1 MTVAAEQVKACCA
14 SVYGSA
20 AARYLLGE
28 RLHPGG
34 AELTS
39 RLICALEAHH
49 GQTLADIA
57 CGPGASA
64 LQLARETDCE
74 VIGIDLSPQNVAD
87 AWRSAAEAGVT
98 HRVSFIRGDA
108 ESLPLADASIDGAL
122 CECALCTF
130 PDKAA
135 AAAELAR
142 VLRPGA
148 RLALSDVTVAGE
160 LPPELRTLA
169 AWVACIAD
177 ARSLAQIG
185 ALLEDAG
192 LSVRLT
198 ETHDGA
204 LVDLLERVE
213 VRLRAAR
220 VLAPAAVGAES
231 VERGLE
237 LLDAAREAVEDE
249 KLGYAVVVAERG
261 HERSHAYPERLTSP
275 GPQLSSWN
283 RRPAS

>member
-1 MTVAAEQVKACCA
+1 VTVAAEQVKACCA

-39 RLICALEAHH
+39 RLIGALEAHR

-64 LQLARETDCE
+64 LQLARETGCE

-87 AWRSAAEAGVT
+87 ASRSAAEAGLT

-130 PDKAA
+130 PEKAA

-169 AWVACIAD
+169 AWVACIAE
-177 ARSLAQIG
+177 ARSLAQIE

-213 VRLRAAR
+213 VRIRAAR
-220 VLAPAAVGAES
+220 VLAPTAVGAEN

-237 LLDAAREAVEDE
+237 LLSAAREAVKDE
-249 KLGYAVVVAERG
+249 KIGYGVVVAKRS
-261 HERSHAYPERLTSP
+261 HERSHASER
-275 GPQLSSWN
+275 
-283 RRPAS
+283 

>member
-39 RLICALEAHH
+39 RLIGALEARR
-49 GQTLADIA
+49 GQRLADIA

-64 LQLARETDCE
+64 LQLACESGCE

-87 AWRSAAEAGVT
+87 ASQSAAEAGLAD
-98 HRVSFIRGDA
+98 RVSFTRGDA
-108 ESLPLADASIDGAL
+108 ESLPLAGASIDGAL

-130 PDKAA
+130 PEKVG

-148 RLALSDVTVAGE
+148 RLALSDMTVAGE

-169 AWVACIAD
+169 AWVACMAD
-177 ARSLAQIG
+177 ALSLAQIV

-192 LSVRLT
+192 LDVART
-198 ETHDGA
+198 ESHDGA
-204 LVDLLERVE
+204 LVELLERVE
-213 VRLRAAR
+213 ARLRAAS

-237 LLDAAREAVEDE
+237 LLSAARDAVQEE
-249 KLGYAVVVAERG
+249 RLGYAVVIAER
-261 HERSHAYPERLTSP
+261 L
-275 GPQLSSWN
+275 
-283 RRPAS
+283 

>member
-20 AARYLLGE
+20 AARYLLGD

-39 RLICALEAHH
+39 RLIGALETH
-49 GQTLADIA
+49 GGETIADIA

-64 LQLARETDCE
+64 LQLARETGCE
-74 VIGIDLSPQNVAD
+74 VIGVDLSPQNVAD
-87 AWRSAAEAGVT
+87 ASRSAAEAGLAD
-98 HRVSFIRGDA
+98 RVSFTCGDA
-108 ESLPLADASIDGAL
+108 ESLPLADGSIDGAL

-135 AAAELAR
+135 AAAQLAR
-142 VLRPGA
+142 ALRPGA
-148 RLALSDVTVAGE
+148 RLALSDMTVAGE
-160 LPPELRTLA
+160 LPAELRTVA

-177 ARSLAQIG
+177 ARSLADIV

-192 LSVRLT
+192 LTVART
-198 ETHDGA
+198 ETHDSA

-213 VRLRAAR
+213 ARLRAAR
-220 VLAPAAVGAES
+220 VLAPSAVAPED

-237 LLDAAREAVEDE
+237 LLSAAREAVKEE
-249 KLGYAVVVAERG
+249 RLGYAVVIAER
-261 HERSHAYPERLTSP
+261 P
-275 GPQLSSWN
+275 
-283 RRPAS
+283 

>member
-1 MTVAAEQVKACCA
+1 MTLAAEEVKACCA

-39 RLICALEAHH
+39 RLIGALEAPR

-64 LQLARETDCE
+64 LQLACETGCQ

-87 AWRSAAEAGVT
+87 AWRSAAEAGLT
-98 HRVSFIRGDA
+98 HRVSFTRGDA

-192 LSVRLT
+192 LSVTRT
-198 ETHDGA
+198 ETHEGA
-204 LVDLLERVE
+204 LIDLLERVE
-213 VRLRAAR
+213 VRVRAAR
-220 VLAPAAVGAES
+220 VLAPEAVGAES
-231 VERGLE
+231 VEWGLE
-237 LLDAAREAVEDE
+237 LLSAAREAVRDE

-261 HERSHAYPERLTSP
+261 HQRSHAYPKRLTSA
-275 GPQLSSWN
+275 GRQLSSSN

>member
-1 MTVAAEQVKACCA
+1 MTLAAEQVKACCA

-39 RLICALEAHH
+39 RLIGALEAPR

-64 LQLARETDCE
+64 LQLACETGCQ
-74 VIGIDLSPQNVAD
+74 VIGIDLSPQNVAV
-87 AWRSAAEAGVT
+87 ASRSAAEAGLAD
-98 HRVSFIRGDA
+98 RVSFACGDA
-108 ESLPLADASIDGAL
+108 ELLPLADASIDGAL

-130 PDKAA
+130 PDKAT

-160 LPPELRTLA
+160 LPPELSTLA

-177 ARSLAQIG
+177 AHSLTQIV

-192 LSVRLT
+192 LTVART
-198 ETHDGA
+198 ESHDGA
-204 LVDLLERVE
+204 LVELLERVE
-213 VRLRAAR
+213 ARLRAAS
-220 VLAPAAVGAES
+220 VLAPAAVGAGS

-237 LLDAAREAVEDE
+237 LLSAAREAVSEE
-249 KLGYAVVVAERG
+249 RLGYAVVIAER
-261 HERSHAYPERLTSP
+261 L
-275 GPQLSSWN
+275 
-283 RRPAS
+283 

>member
-39 RLICALEAHH
+39 RLIDTLEAHH

-87 AWRSAAEAGVT
+87 AWRSAAEAGLTNRVT
-98 HRVSFIRGDA
+98 FTRGDA

-130 PDKAA
+130 PEKAA

-142 VLRPGA
+142 ALRPGA

-169 AWVACIAD
+169 AWVACVAD
-177 ARSLAQIG
+177 ARSLAQIV
-185 ALLEDAG
+185 ALLEDAA
-192 LSVRLT
+192 LTVAHT

-213 VRLRAAR
+213 ARLRAAS
-220 VLAPAAVGAES
+220 VLAPAAVGADS

-237 LLDAAREAVEDE
+237 LLLAAREAVNEE
-249 KLGYAVVVAERG
+249 RLGYAVVIAER
-261 HERSHAYPERLTSP
+261 T
-275 GPQLSSWN
+275 
-283 RRPAS
+283 

>member
-1 MTVAAEQVKACCA
+1 VTVAAEQVKACCA
-14 SVYGSA
+14 STYGSA

-34 AELTS
+34 AKLTS
-39 RLICALEAHH
+39 RLIGALEARR

-64 LQLARETDCE
+64 LQLARETGCE

-87 AWRSAAEAGVT
+87 ASRSAAEAGLAD
-98 HRVSFIRGDA
+98 RVSFTCGDA

-130 PDKAA
+130 PEKTA

-142 VLRPGA
+142 ALRPGA
-148 RLALSDVTVAGE
+148 RLALSDMTVAGK
-160 LPPELRTLA
+160 LPPELRTVA

-177 ARSLAQIG
+177 ARSLAEIL

-192 LSVRLT
+192 LDVTRT
-198 ETHDGA
+198 ETHDGE

-213 VRLRAAR
+213 TRLRAAS

-231 VERGLE
+231 VERGRE
-237 LLDAAREAVEDE
+237 LLSAAREAVKEGR
-249 KLGYAVVVAERG
+249 LGYAVVIAER
-261 HERSHAYPERLTSP
+261 HERAAAWPER
-275 GPQLSSWN
+275 
-283 RRPAS
+283 

>member
-39 RLICALEAHH
+39 RLIGALEAH
-49 GQTLADIA
+49 GGETLADIA

-64 LQLARETDCE
+64 LQLARETGCE
-74 VIGIDLSPQNVAD
+74 VIGIDLSPQNVVD
-87 AWRSAAEAGVT
+87 ASRWAAEAGLAD
-98 HRVSFIRGDA
+98 RVSFTCGDA
-108 ESLPLADASIDGAL
+108 ESLPLPDASIGGVL

-130 PDKAA
+130 PEKTA

-160 LPPELRTLA
+160 LPPQLRTVA

-177 ARSLAQIG
+177 ARSLAQIV

-192 LSVRLT
+192 LTVTHT
-198 ETHDGA
+198 EAHDGA

-213 VRLRAAR
+213 ARLRAAR
-220 VLAPAAVGAES
+220 VLAPSAVGAED

-237 LLDAAREAVEDE
+237 LLTAVREAVNEE
-249 KLGYAVVVAERG
+249 QLGYGVVIAERG
-261 HERSHAYPERLTSP
+261 DEPLER
-275 GPQLSSWN
+275 
-283 RRPAS
+283 

>member
-1 MTVAAEQVKACCA
+1 VSVATEQVKACCA

-39 RLICALEAHH
+39 RLIGALVAHD

-64 LQLARETDCE
+64 LQLARETGCE
-74 VIGIDLSPQNVAD
+74 VMGIDLSRQNVAY
-87 AWRSAAEAGVT
+87 ASRSAAEAGLA
-98 HRVSFIRGDA
+98 HRVSFTCGDA
-108 ESLPLADASIDGAL
+108 ESLPLADASIDGVL

-130 PDKAA
+130 PEKAA
-135 AAAELAR
+135 AAGELAR

-148 RLALSDVTVAGE
+148 RLALSDMTAAGE
-160 LPPELRTLA
+160 LPPQLRTLA
-169 AWVACIAD
+169 AWAACIAD
-177 ARSLAQIG
+177 ARSLAQIV

-192 LSVRLT
+192 LTVTHT
-198 ETHDGA
+198 EGHDGA

-213 VRLRAAR
+213 ARLRAAG
-220 VLAPAAVGAES
+220 VLAPSAVGPED

-237 LLDAAREAVEDE
+237 LLSAAREAVKEE
-249 KLGYAVVVAERG
+249 RLGYAVVIAERG
-261 HERSHAYPERLTSP
+261 DEP
-275 GPQLSSWN
+275 
-283 RRPAS
+283 PAR

>member
-1 MTVAAEQVKACCA
+1 MSVTAEQVKACCA

-39 RLICALEAHH
+39 RLIGALEAHH
-49 GQTLADIA
+49 GQRFADIA

-64 LQLARETDCE
+64 LQLARETGCE
-74 VIGIDLSPQNVAD
+74 VIGIDLSPQNVVD
-87 AWRSAAEAGVT
+87 ASRWAAEAGLAD
-98 HRVSFIRGDA
+98 RVSFTCGDA

-130 PDKAA
+130 PEKAA

-148 RLALSDVTVAGE
+148 RVALSDVTVAGE

-198 ETHDGA
+198 ETHEGA
-204 LVDLLERVE
+204 LVDLLEQVE
-213 VRLRAAR
+213 VRIRAAR

-237 LLDAAREAVEDE
+237 LLSAAREAVKDE

-261 HERSHAYPERLTSP
+261 HERSHAHPERLSSP
-275 GPQLSSWN
+275 VRQLSSWN